1 MAKASI
7 IIPAYNVEN
16 YIHRAIESALSQTE
30 PDIEVIV
37 IDDGSTDRTSEAA
50 AACAKGDPRFQLC
63 RQENTG
69 VSGARNHGLQLAT
82 ADWVLFLDSDDWL
95 EKNTVKE
102 LLSLQEEEPEKLVCV
117 EPYYAYFLGSGD
129 IRREQ
134 QGVGEKKEVCS
145 REQALLAIGGKRK
158 YHLPS
163 SCYKLFNR
171 RILEEQHLRFREDI
185 HYAEDGLFVF
195 QYLNCVDGISYTP
208 VPLWNIL
215 ERPGSATTAP
225 YTSKWLTV
233 FTSVQTMLST
243 EGLSDAVQANLKAY
257 MASWA
262 LTLAIIGLRSG
273 TITDEELELVRGK
286 LSEHWDAWKKK
297 GESFKHY
304 LQVMVILKCP
314 RKVSEWMIQMRRKT

>member
-37 IDDGSTDRTSEAA
+37 IDDGSTDRTSEIA
-50 AACAKGDPRFQLC
+50 AACAKGDPRFRLC

-69 VSGARNHGLQLAT
+69 VSGARNHGLQLAM
-82 ADWVLFLDSDDWL
+82 ADCVLFLDADDWL
-95 EKNTVKE
+95 ERNAVE
-102 LLSLQEEEPEKLVCV
+102 QMLLLQEEEPGKLICV
-117 EPYYAYFLGSGD
+117 EPYFVSFQNSGD

-134 QGVGEKKEVCS
+134 QGVGEQKEIRN
-145 REQALLAIGGKRK
+145 REQALLSVGRSNKF
-158 YHLPS
+158 HFTS
-163 SCYKLFNR
+163 SCYKLFSR
-171 RILEEQHLRFREDI
+171 RIIEGQNLGFREDI
-185 HYAEDGLFVF
+185 HYGEDGLFVF
-195 QYLNCVDGISYTP
+195 QYLNCVDGVSYTP
-208 VPLWNIL
+208 IPLWNIL

-297 GESFKHY
+297 GVSFKHY

-314 RKVSEWMIQMRRKT
+314 RKVGEWMIQMRRKT